1 VNTLW
6 RRGFAVIRAPASGS
20 ATKRP
25 LPDIVAGSKQRSLQF
40 AFEVKAT
47 RAETLYVDKESID
60 QLVEFAQTFGCEPF
74 LAVRFKGRRRG
85 WLFLR
90 PSQLESTRGQNYKAT
105 LKDALAT
112 SIDLKTLIG
121 EGRQMRLNP

>member
-1 VNTLW
+1 MNTLW